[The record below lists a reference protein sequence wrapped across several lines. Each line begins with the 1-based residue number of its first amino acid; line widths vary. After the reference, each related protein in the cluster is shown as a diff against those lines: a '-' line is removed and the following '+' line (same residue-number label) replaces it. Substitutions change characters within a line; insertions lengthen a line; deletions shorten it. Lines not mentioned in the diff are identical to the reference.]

1 MTEVWIS
8 GFDKNL
14 EGLEDNTDI
23 IKEESKHNYNEDVNI
38 KDKIDILEIIKKNII
53 NENSRHLMIIS
64 EGNYTNATLKY
75 LLKQLKLK
83 HIELIISK

>member
-1 MTEVWIS
+1 M
-8 GFDKNL
+8 
-14 EGLEDNTDI
+14 
-23 IKEESKHNYNEDVNI
+23 NI